1 MPWSHD
7 LVHNLLFK
15 IKNALNEN
23 GHCFIPF
30 MDKEMQAI
38 GFDHSLLD
46 KIHQQLQHS
55 VETHLVMSN
64 MDSIHILKV
73 KNVILGSDFSV
84 QNVLDCFD
92 QAQNYKLWIEVDDL
106 FVHKANH
113 TGSQDDI
120 ALELECLLES
130 EIRQNIFVPIQ
141 QVSINHNSQVSY
153 ILPEKAMKWV
163 ELNRNLTYDY
173 FIRSCELEEV
183 IYQEAWN
190 NLTRTTQHCLIMS
203 EQLKHKGILYKESE
217 KLHFFKD
224 SFEAYLSALIN
235 ELNEIYI
242 RPLVEAYHQY
252 DSLKDVWTGMQDG
265 IINPDLKKILAGLFA
280 GKESQIGTLE
290 AFLVYI
296 QNMKTCLFSMKQKYA
311 KRIGKEEYLMMENF
325 LGRQE
330 NLIES
335 FHCKKLDKKIQNILI
350 IKNWLQSIIVDASK
364 HSLVELKDYT
374 LKLSHLL
381 TIMSSTSYEDNVLFK
396 LVEEKTKVGFSRKS
410 FEDEVKDLFKVKDFK
425 AA

>member
-1 MPWSHD
+1 
-7 LVHNLLFK
+7 
-15 IKNALNEN
+15 
-23 GHCFIPF
+23 
-30 MDKEMQAI
+30 
-38 GFDHSLLD
+38 
-46 KIHQQLQHS
+46 
-55 VETHLVMSN
+55 
-64 MDSIHILKV
+64 
-73 KNVILGSDFSV
+73 
-84 QNVLDCFD
+84 
-92 QAQNYKLWIEVDDL
+92 
-106 FVHKANH
+106 
-113 TGSQDDI
+113 
-120 ALELECLLES
+120 
-130 EIRQNIFVPIQ
+130 
-141 QVSINHNSQVSY
+141 
-153 ILPEKAMKWV
+153 
-163 ELNRNLTYDY
+163 
-173 FIRSCELEEV
+173 
-183 IYQEAWN
+183 
-190 NLTRTTQHCLIMS
+190 
-203 EQLKHKGILYKESE
+203 
-217 KLHFFKD
+217 
-224 SFEAYLSALIN
+224 
-235 ELNEIYI
+235 
-242 RPLVEAYHQY
+242 
-252 DSLKDVWTGMQDG
+252 MQDG